1 MKRLKIRG
9 ACALTEITF
18 NPYAS
23 TALPTF
29 AHESSPGACA
39 GVALDALPAPNL
51 TAQSVRDAESLW
63 MATQRRSYLV
73 TARQSLV
80 SVKAQWTVW
89 FKALGAGGPKP
100 QDMARA
106 NPEVRL
112 LWVAWV
118 AVLVGRVGGRVGGSC
133 GWQCGSCV
141 CSFQMMRPSSCAHLP
156 ISTLQQLAAH
166 CTMLGALSP

>member
-1 MKRLKIRG
+1 VKRLKIQG
-9 ACALTEITF
+9 ACALPEITF

-23 TALPTF
+23 IASPTF

-51 TAQSVRDAESLW
+51 AAQSVRDAESLW

-80 SVKAQWTVW
+80 SVKAQWKVW

-112 LWVAWV
+112 WWVVWV
-118 AVLVGRVGGRVGGSC
+118 DRVGGPCGWVVWVGRVCRVGGRVGGRVGR
-133 GWQCGSCV
+133 V
-141 CSFQMMRPSSCAHLP
+141 CAVFK
-156 ISTLQQLAAH
+156 
-166 CTMLGALSP
+166 